1 MREANIAKASCVNEC
16 LQIHPMYAEPQFSTP
31 KRSNTLPSYAQ
42 VESPNAHHK
51 RDDSFPMVDFDPRK
65 QANEENGL
73 RPSRPTPDRKPSRP
87 FYDQDGV
94 SLPLRQSLQS
104 ATLFGMSPSLQAK
117 LDKPSAWLGQS
128 LAHLSDYRSCEEQS
142 TTFCSIFPLHC
153 TTSSFCRSINALCQA
168 ELIFALLASSFL
180 FHGHLVSGQMLG
192 FQLMADTGRRAF
204 TAGS

>member
-1 MREANIAKASCVNEC
+1 MPACQSNRKHGSSQIMATLTLFHLNRPHRYARSRHHKGSVDEC
-16 LQIHPMYAEPQFSTP
+16 LQIHPMYAEPQFSPP

-128 LAHLSDYRSCEEQS
+128 LACLSDYR
-142 TTFCSIFPLHC
+142 
-153 TTSSFCRSINALCQA
+153 
-168 ELIFALLASSFL
+168 
-180 FHGHLVSGQMLG
+180 
-192 FQLMADTGRRAF
+192 
-204 TAGS
+204 